1 MWSQSRGCGNCFNGL
16 HGSFFQANEETGNR
30 RPVMIS
36 IRERAKVKKAENVEN
51 ATAENKHK
59 AGSTK
64 EEPTNLLQHHGVRAA
79 AIQGMLNDGLD
90 TGAPICDHADAQ
102 PVVTSIPM
110 LDGLNS
116 KERTSL
122 LTACVGLIGVPVDR
136 DALNAVLRLC
146 LRLTQ
151 DFEQVSN
158 FFTCGEAD
166 SSSRGRFIFLNL
178 LLL

>member
-1 MWSQSRGCGNCFNGL
+1 
-16 HGSFFQANEETGNR
+16 
-30 RPVMIS
+30 MIS
-36 IRERAKVKKAENVEN
+36 IRERAKDKKGENVEN
-51 ATAENKHK
+51 ATAEKK
-59 AGSTK
+59 QMAGSTK

-90 TGAPICDHADAQ
+90 TGAPIGDHADAQ

-151 DFEQVSN
+151 DFDQVSN
-158 FFTCGEAD
+158 FVQIV
-166 SSSRGRFIFLNL
+166 SLV
-178 LLL
+178 

>member
-1 MWSQSRGCGNCFNGL
+1 
-16 HGSFFQANEETGNR
+16 
-30 RPVMIS
+30 MIT
-36 IRERAKVKKAENVEN
+36 IREKAKDKKAEDSEKT
-51 ATAENKHK
+51 TAENKSEAACDSSK
-59 AGSTK
+59 
-64 EEPTNLLQHHGVRAA
+64 LQQHGVRAT

-90 TGAPICDHADAQ
+90 TGAPICEHADAQ

-151 DFEQVSN
+151 DFEQVSSSPCTPGVCDVSTVCIT
-158 FFTCGEAD
+158 FFLPQL
-166 SSSRGRFIFLNL
+166 SFKMWFWRSI
-178 LLL
+178 